1 MANRVGDVPFLDL
14 LPPSISGDPSIQAAG
29 EAVDGEL
36 SLLSGASRLC
46 LIYSRIDEL
55 IEPALSL
62 LAQQFH
68 ADFWDPD
75 ASLATKRATVK
86 KLLLWHRKKGTP
98 WAVEDAAGTAAG
110 TTARVRE
117 WFEFGGER
125 GRFRLALTVPGPGLS
140 LAAQQK
146 ALAAALAM
154 KNVRSHLDGTAV
166 ELSGSV
172 SPVLRVGVVTMQ
184 KISVRF
190 IPAVAR
196 EGGTGAARLF
206 LGAGVATY
214 IAVRT
219 RPAQN
224 AI

>member
-1 MANRVGDVPFLDL
+1 MASRIGDVPFLDL
-14 LPPSISGDPSIQAAG
+14 LPPSISGDPAVQAAG
-29 EAVDGEL
+29 EAADGEL
-36 SLLSGASRLC
+36 ARLASDARLC

-55 IEPALSL
+55 VEPALSL
-62 LAQQFH
+62 LAQQFS

-75 ASLATKRATVK
+75 ASLAAKRATVK

-117 WFEFGGER
+117 WFEFSGEP
-125 GRFRLALTVPGPGLS
+125 GRFRLRLAVAGAGLS
-140 LAAQQK
+140 LDTQRK

-166 ELSGSV
+166 ELAGSV
-172 SPVLRVGVVTMQ
+172 TVPLRVGAATVQ
-184 KISVRF
+184 NLKVRY
-190 IPAVAR
+190 IPAVSRA
-196 EGGTGAARLF
+196 GGTGPARLR
-206 LGAGVATY
+206 LAAGVAAY

-219 RPAQN
+219 RAAAN

>member
-1 MANRVGDVPFLDL
+1 MAKVGDVPFLEI
-14 LPPSISGDPSIQAAG
+14 LPPSISGDPTIQAAG

-36 SLLSGASRLC
+36 TLLSGVSRLC

-55 IEPALSL
+55 VEPALSL

-68 ADFWDPD
+68 ADFWDPA

-125 GRFRLALTVPGPGLS
+125 GRFRLALAVPEAGLS
-140 LAAQQK
+140 LDAQQK
-146 ALAAALAM
+146 ALAAALSM
-154 KNVRSHLDGTAV
+154 KNVRSHLDVTAV
-166 ELSGSV
+166 ELAGEV
-172 SPVLRVGVVTMQ
+172 SPALRVGAATVQ
-184 KISVRF
+184 NIKIRY

-196 EGGTGAARLF
+196 TGGTGPARLL

-219 RPAQN
+219 RPAAN